1 MKKGVPSLEILCHLA
16 NRDKWEED
24 IESLPFQEKMRLM
37 NTLCRDDLVYQLM
50 FKYNYNVATQGHLVC
65 ETLTSFVM
73 SYGSIKHGKVVDS
86 INNMVRFGDGFM
98 VFIYSAKGYR
108 LSPNTPYIRYSD
120 DYLTLLDFKMPCESF
135 EYYVNVIIPIVSKMA
150 DEILK

>member
-24 IESLPFQEKMRLM
+24 IESLPLQERMRLM

-50 FKYNYNVATQGHLVC
+50 FKYNFNVANQGHLIC
-65 ETLTSFVM
+65 ETLRSFVVLK
-73 SYGSIKHGKVVDS
+73 GAGKCT
-86 INNMVRFGDGFM
+86 GDKITFENGR
-98 VFIYSAKGYR
+98 VIQIYSAKGYR
-108 LSPNTPYIRYSD
+108 LSPNTPVIRYSD
-120 DYLTLLDFKMPCESF
+120 DYLALLDFKKPCESF